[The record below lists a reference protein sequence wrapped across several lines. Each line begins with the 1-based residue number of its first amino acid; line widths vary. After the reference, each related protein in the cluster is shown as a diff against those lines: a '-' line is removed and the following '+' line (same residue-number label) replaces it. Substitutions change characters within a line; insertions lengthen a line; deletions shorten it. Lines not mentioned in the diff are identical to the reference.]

1 MIDAVEP
8 EEGATVFLR
17 ARRPVRRHRRASSGA
32 TMAEFAL
39 IAPMGFLLLMSIV
52 VLGIVIANFIQ
63 VTNAARDGIRAGAIC
78 AGEVNS
84 GVPASPL
91 LPDGTACTV
100 ANLNAYIN
108 NHITGIPKLAPTIVL
123 CAAGGS
129 CGATPITSFQGCSTT
144 AYLQVTMTY
153 SQPLYLPLVSGFF
166 ATQPDGTRTINAQ
179 AQAACQ

>member
-1 MIDAVEP
+1 
-8 EEGATVFLR
+8 
-17 ARRPVRRHRRASSGA
+17 
-32 TMAEFAL
+32 MAEFAL

-52 VLGIVIANFIQ
+52 VVGIVVANFVQ
-63 VTNAARDGIRAGAIC
+63 VTNAARTGIRAGAIC

-100 ANLNAYIN
+100 ANLSAYIN

-123 CAAGGS
+123 CPAGGT
-129 CGATPITSFQGCSTT
+129 CNATPITSFSGCTT
-144 AYLQVTMTY
+144 NSYLEVTMTY
-153 SQPLYLPLVSGFF
+153 AQPLYLPLVSAFF
-166 ATQPDGTRTINAQ
+166 ETQPNGNRTINAQ

>member
-1 MIDAVEP
+1 
-8 EEGATVFLR
+8 
-17 ARRPVRRHRRASSGA
+17 
-32 TMAEFAL
+32 MAEFAL

-108 NHITGIPKLAPTIVL
+108 NQITGIPKLSPTIVL

-129 CGATPITSFQGCSTT
+129 CSATPITTFDGCSTT

-166 ATQPDGTRTINAQ
+166 ETQPNGTRTINAS